1 MSYISFVTIQVF
13 FDITQSFFDVPY
25 IHAFL
30 KTLIQSSYNEPTRN
44 MLQLKK
50 KYLIV
55 CLWIYENLRLFTTQ
69 EYTRTADNGN
79 GIFENW

>member
-13 FDITQSFFDVPY
+13 FDIAQSFFDVPY

-50 KYLIV
+50 KI
-55 CLWIYENLRLFTTQ
+55 
-69 EYTRTADNGN
+69 
-79 GIFENW
+79 